1 MQFRLYRDGDF
12 ARLYAI
18 EVVCFRPPL
27 RFGRGMMRQLIES
40 PTSATWV
47 AEEDGAMLGFAVV
60 EWTTE
65 ETQNTA
71 YIPTLEVLAEHRR
84 RGIAAELLRR
94 LEESAALAGA
104 GLIWLHVDVE
114 NEAAI
119 RLYRGA
125 GYEQKGRHEHYY
137 ARYRAAE
144 VYMKGLD

>member
-1 MQFRLYRDGDF
+1 
-12 ARLYAI
+12 
-18 EVVCFRPPL
+18 
-27 RFGRGMMRQLIES
+27 
-40 PTSATWV
+40 
-47 AEEDGAMLGFAVV
+47 MLGFAVV